1 MEQYIPSKLLSNAV
15 DQFSKLPG
23 VGRRTALRLVLE
35 LLKRDENSVTAFANS
50 ITELKQNIRT
60 CKICGNLS
68 DSETCSICTNH
79 SRNHS
84 LVCVVE
90 NVRDII
96 AIEQTGTYRGTY
108 HVLGG
113 LISPMDGIGP
123 SELNIS
129 SLTQRIEQGG
139 IDEIIFALSANMEG
153 DTTCFYLSRLIS
165 GKGIK
170 ISQIARGVAFGG
182 DLEYTDE
189 ITLSRSIENRT
200 EYGQGN

>member
-15 DQFSKLPG
+15 DQFAKLPG

-50 ITELKQNIRT
+50 ITELKQNIRI
-60 CKICGNLS
+60 CKTCGNLS
-68 DSETCSICTNH
+68 DTDICSICSNH

-84 LVCVVE
+84 IVCIVE
-90 NVRDII
+90 NIRDII

-113 LISPMDGIGP
+113 LISPMDGVGP

-189 ITLSRSIENRT
+189 LTLSRSIENRT

>member
-15 DQFSKLPG
+15 DQFTKLPG

-90 NVRDII
+90 NIRDII

-200 EYGQGN
+200 EYAGNL

>member
-15 DQFSKLPG
+15 DQFAKLPG

-68 DSETCSICTNH
+68 DSETCSICANH

-90 NVRDII
+90 NIRDII

-113 LISPMDGIGP
+113 LISPMDSIGP

-200 EYGQGN
+200 EYGANL

>member
-15 DQFSKLPG
+15 DQFAKLPG

-68 DSETCSICTNH
+68 DSETCSICSNH

-123 SELNIS
+123 SELNIDM
-129 SLTQRIEQGG
+129 LTHRIEQGG

-200 EYGQGN
+200 EYAQKI

>member
-15 DQFSKLPG
+15 DQFAKLPG

-50 ITELKQNIRT
+50 ITELKQNIRI
-60 CKICGNLS
+60 CKTCGNLS
-68 DSETCSICTNH
+68 DTDICSICSNH

-84 LVCVVE
+84 IVCIVE
-90 NVRDII
+90 NIRDII

-113 LISPMDGIGP
+113 LISPMDGVCP

-200 EYGQGN
+200 EYAGNL

>member
-15 DQFSKLPG
+15 DQFAKLPG

-189 ITLSRSIENRT
+189 LTLSRSIENRT
-200 EYGQGN
+200 EYAGNL

>member
-15 DQFSKLPG
+15 DQFAKLPG

-90 NVRDII
+90 NIRDII

-123 SELNIS
+123 SELNIDM
-129 SLTQRIEQGG
+129 LTHRIEQGG

-200 EYGQGN
+200 ESGGSL

>member
-15 DQFSKLPG
+15 DQFAKLPG

-79 SRNHS
+79 NRNHS

-90 NVRDII
+90 NIRDII

-129 SLTQRIEQGG
+129 SLTQRIEHGG

>member
-15 DQFSKLPG
+15 DQFAKLPG

-90 NVRDII
+90 NIRDII

-123 SELNIS
+123 SELNIDM
-129 SLTQRIEQGG
+129 LTHRIEQGG

-200 EYGQGN
+200 EYGANQ

>member
-15 DQFSKLPG
+15 DQFAKLPG

-90 NVRDII
+90 NIRDII

-123 SELNIS
+123 SELNIDM
-129 SLTQRIEQGG
+129 LTHRIEQGG

>member
-1 MEQYIPSKLLSNAV
+1 M
-15 DQFSKLPG
+15 
-23 VGRRTALRLVLE
+23 RLVLE

-90 NVRDII
+90 NIRDII

-123 SELNIS
+123 SELNIDM
-129 SLTQRIEQGG
+129 LTHRIEQGG

>member
-15 DQFSKLPG
+15 DQFAKLPG

-60 CKICGNLS
+60 CQICGNLS

-90 NVRDII
+90 NIRDII

>member
-15 DQFSKLPG
+15 DQFAKLPG

-165 GKGIK
+165 GKSIK

-200 EYGQGN
+200 EYGGSL

>member
-15 DQFSKLPG
+15 DQFAKLPG

-90 NVRDII
+90 NIRDII

-200 EYGQGN
+200 EYGANL

>member
-15 DQFSKLPG
+15 DQFAKLPG

-50 ITELKQNIRT
+50 ITELKQNIRI
-60 CKICGNLS
+60 CKTCGNLS
-68 DSETCSICTNH
+68 DTDICSICSNH

-84 LVCVVE
+84 IVCIVE
-90 NVRDII
+90 NIRDII

-113 LISPMDGIGP
+113 LISPMDGVGP

-139 IDEIIFALSANMEG
+139 IEEIIFALSANMEG

-189 ITLSRSIENRT
+189 LTLSRSIENRT
-200 EYGQGN
+200 EYAGNL

>member
-15 DQFSKLPG
+15 DQFAKLPG

-200 EYGQGN
+200 EYGGSL

>member
-15 DQFSKLPG
+15 DQFAKLPG

-68 DSETCSICTNH
+68 DSETCSICSNH

-96 AIEQTGTYRGTY
+96 AIEQSS
-108 HVLGG
+108 VLKRTA
-113 LISPMDGIGP
+113 IT
-123 SELNIS
+123 E
-129 SLTQRIEQGG
+129 
-139 IDEIIFALSANMEG
+139 FAP
-153 DTTCFYLSRLIS
+153 R
-165 GKGIK
+165 
-170 ISQIARGVAFGG
+170 
-182 DLEYTDE
+182 
-189 ITLSRSIENRT
+189 
-200 EYGQGN
+200 

>member
-15 DQFSKLPG
+15 DQFAKLPG

-35 LLKRDENSVTAFANS
+35 LLKRDENSVSAFANS
-50 ITELKQNIRT
+50 ITELKQNIST

-79 SRNHS
+79 RRDHS

-165 GKGIK
+165 GNGIK
-170 ISQIARGVAFGG
+170 MSQIARGVAFGG

-200 EYGQGN
+200 EYSQGN

>member
-15 DQFSKLPG
+15 DQFAKLPG

-68 DSETCSICTNH
+68 DSEICSICTNH

-90 NVRDII
+90 NIRDII

>member
-15 DQFSKLPG
+15 DQFAKLPG

-68 DSETCSICTNH
+68 DSETCSICSNH

-123 SELNIS
+123 SELNIDM
-129 SLTQRIEQGG
+129 LTHRIEQGG
-139 IDEIIFALSANMEG
+139 IEEIIFALSANMEG

-200 EYGQGN
+200 DYGGSL